1 MKKKYNNIEKT
12 IDSKYKISLNDF
24 VNKYLKTNGDFSYL
38 RHKDLKSLN
47 SPFVVTVSYD
57 YVNDNIEY
65 LLSGYILL
73 VNDRFN
79 NIGCYINPKM
89 LTKACCYDEIENK
102 IKKSSPLKEFKDL
115 GIIKNCMLQ
124 LNEIEPII
132 QILEDN
138 QKIYKLYE
146 IKEQLETEIVLQQV
160 GVFEPK
166 VLKYYQ
172 I

>member
-38 RHKDLKSLN
+38 RHKDLKSLK

-57 YVNDNIEY
+57 YVNNNIEY

-73 VNDRFN
+73 INDRFN
-79 NIGCYINPKM
+79 NVGCYINPEM
-89 LTKACCYDEIENK
+89 LTRACFYDEIENK

-115 GIIKNCMLQ
+115 EIIKNCMLQ
-124 LNEIEPII
+124 LNKIEPVI
-132 QILEDN
+132 QILKDN
-138 QKIYKLYE
+138 QKTYKLYE
-146 IKEQLETEIVLQQV
+146 IKEQLENEIILQQI
-160 GVFEPK
+160 GVFESK
-166 VLKYYQ
+166 VLKYSH